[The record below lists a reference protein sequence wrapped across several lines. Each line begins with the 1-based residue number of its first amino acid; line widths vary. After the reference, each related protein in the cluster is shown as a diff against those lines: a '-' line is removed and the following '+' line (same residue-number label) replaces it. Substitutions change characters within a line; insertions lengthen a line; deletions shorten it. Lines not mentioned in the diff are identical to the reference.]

1 VGLSGTGLATIQY
14 ALSTSSAQQISHG
27 SNKRQRDIQ
36 RIAHLVGAAALM
48 LYLYTPLGNMP
59 IFTALMQF
67 LVVPLLIVT
76 GMLMWQLPRLRKL
89 LQGNRL
95 AGQASKRTA

>member
-1 VGLSGTGLATIQY
+1 M
-14 ALSTSSAQQISHG
+14 
-27 SNKRQRDIQ
+27 RQRRNMKGTSDADLAGFEQ
-36 RIAHLVGAAALM
+36 AAAGYPADQPSGGAAVLM
-48 LYLYTPLGNMP
+48 LYLYTPLGSAP

-67 LVVPLLIVT
+67 LVVPLLVAT

-95 AGQASKRTA
+95 AGQASKRSA

>member
-1 VGLSGTGLATIQY
+1 MK
-14 ALSTSSAQQISHG
+14 TSPG

-36 RIAHLVGAAALM
+36 RVVHLVGGVALM
-48 LYLYTPLGNMP
+48 LYLYTPLGSAP

-67 LVVPLLIVT
+67 LVVPLLVAT

-89 LQGNRL
+89 LNTKRP
-95 AGQASKRTA
+95 AGQASKETA